1 MTEYRP
7 VCTPDNC
14 LVSSGIVDLDQVS
27 TLSCP
32 AVSKLHATL
41 QNVFG
46 YTEFRPGQLKAAVAA
61 LHGHDVFV
69 RMSTGGGKTLC
80 MFLPPL
86 SISAISMGVVISPLN
101 AIMDEQVQLYIDDNN
116 SNKIRIYNNRY

>member
-1 MTEYRP
+1 MLVNVLEVVMTEYRP

-61 LHGHDVFV
+61 LHGHDVF
-69 RMSTGGGKTLC
+69 C
-80 MFLPPL
+80 
-86 SISAISMGVVISPLN
+86 
-101 AIMDEQVQLYIDDNN
+101 
-116 SNKIRIYNNRY
+116 SNEYWWW